1 MVARETDVAVGDMD
15 GFLDE
20 SGGVLFDGFK
30 DDFHVVDDVV
40 SGDDDGFIEVI
51 IFVFLEEKA
60 DVFGLVSWE
69 TGFVYENTS
78 VKAVAFAF
86 EDKGAVGF
94 FVNLGVGLDGFEAE
108 TRNRGFGVVFF
119 EFDAKF
125 FVEVVEVFIA

>member
-1 MVARETDVAVGDMD
+1 MGDMG
-15 GFLDE
+15 GFFDE
-20 SGGVLFDGFK
+20 IGGVLLDGFK
-30 DDFHVVDDVV
+30 DDFHVVDDIV

-60 DVFGLVSWE
+60 DIFSFVSWE
-69 TGFVYENTS
+69 TSFVHEDAS

-86 EDKGAVGF
+86 EDEGAVGF

-125 FVEVVEVFIA
+125 FVEVIEVFVA